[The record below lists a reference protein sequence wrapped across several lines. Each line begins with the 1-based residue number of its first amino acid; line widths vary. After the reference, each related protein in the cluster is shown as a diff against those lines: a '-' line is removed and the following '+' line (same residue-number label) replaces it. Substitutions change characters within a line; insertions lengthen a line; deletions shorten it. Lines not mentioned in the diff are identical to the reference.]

1 MQYCSNYSGTRFLS
15 TESWNYSI
23 SWWIP
28 WNSGKSANSHEIHKN
43 TKNTSKFS
51 RNLIKINTCLYN
63 IFETYFSYWGY
74 LLAINFQ
81 IYLKTSS
88 LKHANNI
95 PKLPGVDYAAKNWAL
110 AMMLNALP
118 LVTWDQALFSFR
130 FENYIPAGKANRK
143 QTNFSGAFMWMYE
156 NR

>member
-43 TKNTSKFS
+43 TKNTTKFS

-118 LVTWDQALFSFR
+118 LVTWDQALFSFCS
-130 FENYIPAGKANRK
+130 ENYIPAGKAKRK
-143 QTNFSGAFMWMYE
+143 QTNFSGAFMWMYD

>member
-1 MQYCSNYSGTRFLS
+1 MPWYTGLLIFRAVA
-15 TESWNYSI
+15 E
-23 SWWIP
+23 P
-28 WNSGKSANSHEIHKN
+28 WNSGKSTNSHEIHKN
-43 TKNTSKFS
+43 TKNTAKLS

-74 LLAINFQ
+74 LLAVNFQ

-95 PKLPGVDYAAKNWAL
+95 PKLPGVDYVAKNWAL
-110 AMMLNALP
+110 AMKLNALP
-118 LVTWDQALFSFR
+118 LVTWDQALFSFC
-130 FENYIPAGKANRK
+130 FENYIPAGKAKRK
-143 QTNFSGAFMWMYE
+143 QTNFSGAFMWMYD